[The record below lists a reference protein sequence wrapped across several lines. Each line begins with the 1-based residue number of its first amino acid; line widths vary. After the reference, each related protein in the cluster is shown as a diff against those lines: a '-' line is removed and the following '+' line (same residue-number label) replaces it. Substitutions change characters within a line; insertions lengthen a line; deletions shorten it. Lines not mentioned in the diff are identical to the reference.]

1 MNHIL
6 VLFGTVVAVACVTI
20 AQAAADDCK
29 IDYLANQTKSS
40 KEYIAEGCYSVRC
53 DNLSLTEVPK
63 DYPDPPTNKSLC
75 FLDLSW
81 NNFDQL
87 KNNSFVNAA
96 NLNTSLIRNLYL
108 DNSNISYISSN
119 AFLGLSGLLYLN
131 LSGNNLIWPSGFG
144 KGIFKPLSNLT
155 YLNIKE
161 NNLQTFEGLG
171 VELGYTKLGGI
182 YAELCANCTFGKEFE
197 QLEHLVNLSLSGRSK
212 GACNVSVVHN
222 NTFEGLTKLQ
232 RLWLSSCNIREIE
245 ANTFNPL
252 NKSLILLDIS
262 YNEKMNFTRMNTALY
277 GLRNSSKLEVLNVN
291 RIHNVHDL
299 GVAVKKRDLEN
310 LSTLRSLITL
320 HMDLNKIEIFDEE
333 IFDPI
338 FMFPSSLR
346 DLTLSGNRLSFGKYI
361 NFIHNAT
368 NITCLD
374 ISRQHLYY
382 DPFLYEHFE
391 PENIQEDS
399 KTANKCMQYEPSE
412 FPNDTCNDSCSI
424 CIPPNLHRIKWRKS
438 FLNFNTEMT
447 LNICGAN
454 NLSHLDLSFNLLT
467 EWKGSIKGLE
477 HLKHLD
483 LSENYCSEVAPAF
496 FDNFRQLKHLN
507 ISGNILGVSFGQ
519 TSSFNLS
526 NNIFRN
532 LTQITVLDLSNNRIE
547 RFSDKQIF
555 KDLRNI
561 EVMYLHS
568 NLMGDWEYVMPES
581 KSLKLLDLSR
591 NKLSTLSEKLRAY
604 LDRLCQGT
612 LCNVSLILENN
623 PLECSCKTLS
633 FLKWML
639 STKVVVERDECR
651 FNTEQ
656 RNISENEALHAMI
669 ETLEKKEYLDRSWQT
684 WTVGIIC
691 AIVGC
696 FTSIVIGVVVYKYR
710 WKLRYL
716 YYSRNRRFNHEGF
729 ERLFENDAFV
739 SYSKCKAS
747 FIKNKMVPSLE
758 EQRGLRL
765 WVTDRNSIPGTS
777 IAETITHG
785 IYNSRKSVLL
795 IDTDYLKDSWCD
807 YEMNMVHVESTEA
820 RRKLIIIVLME
831 NIPLENL
838 PINVMRFLRSE
849 RSLEYPEH
857 GHDLDVF
864 WTNLADEIMS

>member
-1 MNHIL
+1 MMRIL
-6 VLFGTVVAVACVTI
+6 VLCGTVVAVACVTI
-20 AQAAADDCK
+20 AQAAAGDCK
-29 IDYLANQTKSS
+29 IDYMANETQSS

-53 DNLSLTEVPK
+53 DHLSLTEVPK

-119 AFLGLSGLLYLN
+119 AFLGLSGLMYLN
-131 LSGNNLIWPSGFG
+131 LSGNHLIWPDGFG
-144 KGIFKPLSNLT
+144 KGVFKPLSNLC

-161 NNLQTFEGLG
+161 NRLRTFEGLG
-171 VELGYTKLGGI
+171 VELGYTRLGGMF
-182 YAELCANCTFGKEFE
+182 AELCADCTFGKEFE

-212 GACNVSVVHN
+212 GACNVPVIHN

-232 RLWLSSCNIREIE
+232 RLWLSSCNIEEIE
-245 ANTFNPL
+245 ANTFSPL
-252 NKSLILLDIS
+252 NESLILLDIS
-262 YNEKMNFTRMNTALY
+262 YNEKLNFTRMNTALY
-277 GLRNSSKLEVLNVN
+277 GLRNSSKLHILNVN
-291 RIHNVHDL
+291 RIHNVHDI
-299 GVAVKKRDLEN
+299 GVAVKGCDLEN
-310 LSTLRSLITL
+310 LRTLRALTTL
-320 HMDLNKIEIFDEE
+320 HMDLNKIEIFEAE
-333 IFDPI
+333 IFNPI
-338 FMFPSSLR
+338 SLFPGSLR

-391 PENIQEDS
+391 PENTQEES
-399 KTANKCMQYEPSE
+399 KAAGNCMQYEPLE
-412 FPNDTCNDSCSI
+412 FTNDTCRDNCTV
-424 CIPPNLHRIKWRKS
+424 CFPPNLRRIKWRKS

-447 LNICGAN
+447 LQICGATL
-454 NLSHLDLSFNLLT
+454 LSHLDLSFNLLT
-467 EWKGSIKGLE
+467 KWKSSIKGLE
-477 HLKHLD
+477 SLKHLD
-483 LSENYCSEVAPAF
+483 LSENYCSEIAPVF
-496 FDNFRQLKHLN
+496 FENFRQLKHLN

-519 TSSFNLS
+519 TSSYLS
-526 NNIFRN
+526 NKIFRN
-532 LTQITVLDLSNNRIE
+532 LTQITDLDLSNNRIE
-547 RFSDKQIF
+547 RFSDRHIF
-555 KDLRNI
+555 KGLRNI
-561 EVMYLHS
+561 KFMYLHS
-568 NLMGDWEYVMPES
+568 NLMGDWKYAMPKS

-591 NKLSTLSEKLRAY
+591 NKLSTLTNKLRAY
-604 LDRLCQGT
+604 LDALCQGT
-612 LCNVSLILENN
+612 HCNVSLILKNN
-623 PLECSCKTLS
+623 PLECSCKTLP

-639 STKVVVERDECR
+639 STKVVVKRDECK

-656 RNISENEALHAMI
+656 RNISGNEALHTMI
-669 ETLEKKEYLDRSWQT
+669 ETLENKECLDKSWQT

-696 FTSIVIGVVVYKYR
+696 FMSIVIGVSVYRYR

-747 FIKNKMVPSLE
+747 FIKNNMVPSLE

-765 WVTDRNSIPGTS
+765 WVADRNSIPGTS

-795 IDTDYLKDSWCD
+795 IDMDYLKDSWCD

-820 RRKLIIIVLME
+820 KRKLIIIVLME

-849 RSLEYPEH
+849 KSLEYPEH
-857 GHDLDVF
+857 GHDMDVF